1 MRASVQEHQHPQP
14 TGVNALHAREVE
26 NNGPLV
32 QLAKYRIPQ
41 GGKAVT
47 GHDPAV
53 TVQDYRLPGSFYSYV
68 QHSELL
74 DSIYHPVRE

>member
-1 MRASVQEHQHPQP
+1 MQEYQHPQA

-26 NNGPLV
+26 NNGSLV
-32 QLAKYRIPQ
+32 QFAKNRVPQ
-41 GGKAVT
+41 SGKAVASYN
-47 GHDPAV
+47 PPV
-53 TVQDYRLPGSFYSYV
+53 TVEDYRLPGSFYPYV